1 MNYPVLVGKGIQPP
15 GFSPQRGS
23 PSEKPGGCM
32 TFPERYG
39 TAIQPLG
46 FCTSVRVRQL
56 GLILMCI

>member
-1 MNYPVLVGKGIQPP
+1 MNYPALVGKGIQPP

-39 TAIQPLG
+39 KAIQPPG
-46 FCTSVRVRQL
+46 F
-56 GLILMCI
+56 IDA